1 MSSVI
6 LVALEQAALLLLI
19 SLHIELNLIIK
30 TKILFNHLDGFH
42 IKIMTCKKSW
52 NIKKQLDICFSGKRI
67 EKNLK
72 PILSFN

>member
-30 TKILFNHLDGFH
+30 NKALLNLFDGFH
-42 IKIMTCKKSW
+42 INNDFPKK
-52 NIKKQLDICFSGKRI
+52 GH
-67 EKNLK
+67 
-72 PILSFN
+72 

>member
-30 TKILFNHLDGFH
+30 KKALLNLFDGFH
-42 IKIMTCKKSW
+42 TNNDLQKKK
-52 NIKKQLDICFSGKRI
+52 NIKQQLHICFLRKRI
-67 EKNLK
+67 GKK
-72 PILSFN
+72 FKTILSFN